1 MSQKVSHKIDMIN
14 GGLFRKIIAFT
25 IPIMLQGLLQS
36 IYNSADLVIVGQYSG
51 DSALSAV
58 GATSSIYNVMTSL
71 FMGISVGVD
80 FVTSFYY
87 GRRDI
92 SKVKKAIDTSI
103 IVAILLGIVG
113 ALLGFFI
120 TEPVLKLMNTPE
132 QDGVLASATIYLKI
146 LMLGVP
152 FSILFNFCAAVFRT
166 AGETNKPFIYLVISG
181 ATNVALNLVFV
192 ALFHMGVVGVAI
204 ATVVS
209 QVLSS
214 ALIVIRLIRNEGL
227 FSFSL
232 KKIEFSWKL
241 FGKMVAVGLPA
252 GLQSCAFSLSN
263 TFLQSGVNTFGKD
276 AMAGST
282 AISTVEG
289 LMWVTLTSFNNTTTT
304 FVSQNLGAG
313 KLDRAKK
320 AFSYSLLVTGALGIV
335 VGLSAYFLSDPIIS
349 IFIKD
354 NPIAFDFA
362 RERMSVTFP
371 LYFLAGIMGV
381 LPGAIRG
388 LGSSLPPSL
397 ITIFGTCG
405 IRIIWVYTVFKQYP
419 SLNVLYLVHPITW
432 VLTITAL
439 AITLRIVY
447 KKAKIKL
454 EKTRKKIYVRKVR
467 RTV

>member
-181 ATNVALNLVFV
+181 ATNVALNFVFV
-192 ALFHMGVVGVAI
+192 ALFRMGVVGVAI

-282 AISTVEG
+282 AIATVEG

-405 IRIIWVYTVFKQYP
+405 IRIIWVYTVFKKYP

-447 KKAKIKL
+447 KKAKLKI

>member
-1 MSQKVSHKIDMIN
+1 MSHKIDMIN
-14 GGLFRKIIAFT
+14 GGIVKKIIIFT

-58 GATSSIYNVMTSL
+58 GATTSIYNVMTAL

-80 FVTSFYY
+80 FTTSFYY
-87 GRRDI
+87 GRRDTD
-92 SKVKKAIDTSI
+92 KVKKAIDTAV
-103 IVAILLGIVG
+103 IVAILLGIIA

-120 TEPVLKLMNTPE
+120 TEPVLKLMNTPT
-132 QDGVLASATIYLKI
+132 QDRVLESATIYLKI
-146 LMLGVP
+146 LMIGVP

-166 AGETNKPFIYLVISG
+166 SGETNRPFIYLVISG
-181 ATNVALNLVFV
+181 ATNVALNLLFV
-192 ALFHMGVVGVAI
+192 AVFHMGVVGVAI

-209 QVLSS
+209 QVISA
-214 ALIVIRLIRNEGL
+214 ALIMIRLMLNEGL

-232 KKIEFSWKL
+232 KHIDFSWKL

-263 TFLQSGVNTFGKD
+263 SFLQSGVNTFGKD
-276 AMAGST
+276 AIAGST

-313 KLDRAKK
+313 KLDRARKT
-320 AFSYSLLVTGALGIV
+320 FIYSLIMTAALGIV
-335 VGLSAYFLSDPIIS
+335 IGLSAYFLADPIIS

-354 NPIAFDFA
+354 NSVAFDFA

-432 VLTITAL
+432 VLTISAL
-439 AITLRIVY
+439 TITLIIVY
-447 KKAKIKL
+447 RRAKKQLGLIKS
-454 EKTRKKIYVRKVR
+454 T
-467 RTV
+467 

>member
-1 MSQKVSHKIDMIN
+1 
-14 GGLFRKIIAFT
+14 
-25 IPIMLQGLLQS
+25 
-36 IYNSADLVIVGQYSG
+36 
-51 DSALSAV
+51 
-58 GATSSIYNVMTSL
+58 
-71 FMGISVGVD
+71 
-80 FVTSFYY
+80 
-87 GRRDI
+87 
-92 SKVKKAIDTSI
+92 
-103 IVAILLGIVG
+103 
-113 ALLGFFI
+113 
-120 TEPVLKLMNTPE
+120 
-132 QDGVLASATIYLKI
+132 IYLKI

-181 ATNVALNLVFV
+181 ATNVALNFVFV

-282 AISTVEG
+282 AIATVEG

-405 IRIIWVYTVFKQYP
+405 IRIIWVYTVFKKYP

-447 KKAKIKL
+447 KKAKLKL